1 MAQILQFLQDNDAP
15 FMAHI
20 YPYFAYVGDKRDISL
35 DYALLGSRKPVLN
48 DDGKI
53 YSNLFDATFDALVA
67 AIGDLGF
74 GDIPIVVA
82 ESGWPSDGGDS
93 ATVANAQRYN
103 NNLIKHVLSG
113 EGTPLRPGAVIETY
127 LFELY
132 NEDEKGGDEIERH
145 FGVFNADLS
154 SAYPV
159 DF

>member
-1 MAQILQFLQDNDAP
+1 
-15 FMAHI
+15 MAHI
-20 YPYFAYVGDKRDISL
+20 YTYFGYVGDKSHIPL
-35 DYALLGSRKPVLN
+35 DYALLGSRKTVLN
-48 DDGKI
+48 DGGRM

-67 AIGDLGF
+67 AMDDLGF
-74 GDIPIVVA
+74 GDVPIVVA
-82 ESGWPSDGGDS
+82 ETGWPAGGEDS
-93 ATVANAQRYN
+93 ATVANAQSYN

-113 EGTPLRPGAVIETY
+113 KGTPARPGSVIETY